1 MDKKPLFKLREVSF
15 GYRQGEPVFS
25 NLSLEI
31 MPGESVCILGAN
43 GAGKSTLLKM
53 LAGLVFP
60 FAGGLEAFEEQ
71 LTEKRMENDRFAQE
85 YHRRVGFVFQNPDAQ
100 LFTTRVWDEIA
111 FGPLQLGLS
120 PEEITTRV
128 EDVIKMLSIS
138 NLKDRSPYHL
148 SQGEKK
154 KVAIASVL
162 VMNPQVLILDEP
174 TTGLDP
180 KTQRWLVE
188 LLLELNQNGRTIIT
202 STHDLNLVH
211 LLADRVLLL
220 SEDHRLVYDGPSQKV
235 LANRRLLA
243 SVNLIDEYSHTHDQ
257 GQHTHL
263 YVHG

>member
-1 MDKKPLFKLREVSF
+1 M
-15 GYRQGEPVFS
+15 
-25 NLSLEI
+25 
-31 MPGESVCILGAN
+31 
-43 GAGKSTLLKM
+43 
-53 LAGLVFP
+53 
-60 FAGGLEAFEEQ
+60 
-71 LTEKRMENDRFAQE
+71 
-85 YHRRVGFVFQNPDAQ
+85 
-100 LFTTRVWDEIA
+100 
-111 FGPLQLGLS
+111 
-120 PEEITTRV
+120 
-128 EDVIKMLSIS
+128 
-138 NLKDRSPYHL
+138 
-148 SQGEKK
+148 
-154 KVAIASVL
+154 AIASVL

-188 LLLELNQNGRTIIT
+188 LILELNHNGRTIIT